1 MHYGFM
7 NAPEP
12 PRLDLASIALRLAAQ
27 TALWQPQ
34 VKYDPLSR
42 HYARLAAADDYEAW
56 LLTWLPGQG
65 TDWHDHGGSAG
76 AFVTVQG
83 TLTERHAWL
92 NTAGT
97 PTILPEERRLSAG
110 SLRSFGTRH
119 VHRVTND
126 DLEPAVS
133 VHVYA
138 PALVTMTTYRP
149 DGDRLIATSS
159 QLAGQNW

>member
-1 MHYGFM
+1 M
-7 NAPEP
+7 NASEP
-12 PRLDLASIALRLAAQ
+12 PRLDLASVALRLAAQ
-27 TALWQPQ
+27 TALWQPL
-34 VKYDPLSR
+34 VKFAPISR
-42 HYARLAAADDYEAW
+42 HYARLVAAADYEAW

-76 AFVTVQG
+76 AFVTVRG

-92 NTAGT
+92 DGTGT
-97 PTILPEERRLSAG
+97 PTILPEARRLSAG

-126 DLEPAVS
+126 DLAPAVS

-138 PALVTMTTYRP
+138 PALVTMTSYRP
-149 DGDRLIATSS
+149 AGDRLIATSS
-159 QLAGQNW
+159 QLSGQNW